1 MHNKRAPAHCFLTQR
16 ERWDGAWA
24 RPEAAREVFGADEVH
39 CVLNPDSCTP
49 PLFFHHQ
56 RERWDGA
63 WAGPEAAREVF
74 GADEV
79 YSTHELPRK
88 LLEIAGAAPTIMFD
102 FDRPGEWQQ
111 GACAGAG
118 FLWLPAFTEFTVHA
132 AGLRACF

>member
-1 MHNKRAPAHCFLTQR
+1 MYT
-16 ERWDGAWA
+16 
-24 RPEAAREVFGADEVH
+24 
-39 CVLNPDSCTP
+39 
-49 PLFFHHQ
+49 Q

-102 FDRPGEWQQ
+102 YDRPGEWQAGCLDRVQ
-111 GACAGAG
+111 VLALSLAACSHCACGQDC
-118 FLWLPAFTEFTVHA
+118 VHA
-132 AGLRACF
+132 FKFQCGMR